1 MSMNMFGFV
10 GGLGPQGQN
19 RHFVYSSFVPSR
31 TNRYS
36 SLLLGKPPNR
46 DMQCGGTFMHENHRA
61 LSDGFTQE
69 HQRPMF
75 KKHDPWCK
83 WRAAYDSQKLP
94 FFRDEESHAL
104 QVAVSALQR
113 LRRIFLYRTVPIWN
127 FREP

>member
-1 MSMNMFGFV
+1 MSIYMF
-10 GGLGPQGQN
+10 
-19 RHFVYSSFVPSR
+19 RRRTRTSRSKSSFRSLKLRSLSPTGTVPC
-31 TNRYS
+31 
-36 SLLLGKPPNR
+36 SLESHPIVICIVAAPSCMK
-46 DMQCGGTFMHENHRA
+46 TTEHRA
-61 LSDGFTQE
+61 PFDGFTRE

-104 QVAVSALQR
+104 QFAVSALRR